1 VSSERGGRAVV
12 LGAGLAGLLA
22 ARALTHTHDQVKIL
36 ERDVMS
42 DGGVRPGVP
51 QGRHVHVLLASGHDV
66 IDQLCPGVV
75 SALVE
80 SGAPLGD
87 PLADATVHLGG
98 SRFIETVS
106 GLPML
111 CASRP
116 HLEAHVADHVASQP
130 GVDLARGVA
139 VTGLDGD
146 ASQPA
151 VTGVRLGD
159 GSTIDADLVVDAT
172 GRRTR
177 SPEWLTDLGIGAP
190 PEERAGVRIAY
201 ATRRYQLTPGTL
213 GGRLA
218 SLCGP
223 TPERPRGGAVTRV
236 EGDICLLTVF
246 GVGDE
251 RPPTDPDGFD
261 AFAASLEIDEAT
273 QVLSKGTP
281 LDEPVGHRFDRNLRR
296 RWERMDRVPEGFVAV
311 GDSVCSLNPIYG
323 QGMSV
328 AALSALT
335 LRRHA
340 HGPARRRAR
349 AIASVTSEPWEM
361 AVGADLS
368 LPGADR
374 PPDRRQRFLA
384 SHVARVH
391 RAAATNPRAGI
402 GFMRVAGM
410 VDPARSLM
418 RPRLLVAALTG
429 R

>member
-1 VSSERGGRAVV
+1 
-12 LGAGLAGLLA
+12 
-22 ARALTHTHDQVKIL
+22 
-36 ERDVMS
+36 M
-42 DGGVRPGVP
+42 
-51 QGRHVHVLLASGHDV
+51 
-66 IDQLCPGVV
+66 
-75 SALVE
+75 
-80 SGAPLGD
+80 
-87 PLADATVHLGG
+87 HLGG
-98 SRFIETVS
+98 TRFIETVS

-130 GVDLARGVA
+130 GVEMTRGVP
-139 VTGLDGD
+139 VTGLVGD
-146 ASQPA
+146 ASELS

-177 SPEWLTDLGIGAP
+177 SPEWLMELGFAPP
-190 PEERAGVRIAY
+190 PEERAGVRVAY
-201 ATRRYQLTPGTL
+201 ATRRYQLATGVL

-246 GVGDE
+246 AAGDE

-273 QVLSKGTP
+273 QVLRKGTP
-281 LDEPVGHRFDRNLRR
+281 IDEPVGHGFDRNLRR
-296 RWERMDRVPEGFVAV
+296 RWERMDRVPDEFVAV

-328 AALSALT
+328 AALSALA

-340 HGPARRRAR
+340 HGPARRRTR
-349 AIASVTSEPWEM
+349 AIASVTREPWEM
-361 AVGADLS
+361 AVGADLT

-374 PPDRRQRFLA
+374 RPDRRQRLLA
-384 SHVARVH
+384 SYVARVH
-391 RAAATNPRAGI
+391 RAAGSDPRAGV

-410 VDPARSLM
+410 VAPARSLM
-418 RPRLLVAALTG
+418 RPRLLVSALTG